1 MRKRCRGMPLQ
12 WLGGIILIAL
22 GMGMLLACLL
32 PKCVV
37 LIGLLLI
44 GLGIW
49 LLFKCGA

>member
-22 GMGMLLACLL
+22 GLGMLFACLL

-37 LIGLLLI
+37 LIGTILI

-49 LLFKCGA
+49 LLVKGGV